1 MGIFKRETAEPE
13 LAEMEREFGVEAEAE
28 MEGEVR
34 EFVRRETDSGP
45 RRSENEGKLIADN
58 ISSLLQRVSA
68 TSVQEIDVL
77 IDDLKILRE
86 RLHEDGRRVQRQIV
100 EYASLSQAAMKST
113 KIISES
119 LGNWKKMPV
128 DASDFDEGA

>member
-1 MGIFKRETAEPE
+1 MGIRMGRRDPE
-13 LAEMEREFGVEAEAE
+13 LAEAERGAEAE

-45 RRSENEGKLIADN
+45 RRPENEGTLIADN
-58 ISSLLQRVSA
+58 IGSLLQRVSA

-77 IDDLKILRE
+77 IDDLKVLRE

-100 EYASLSQAAMKST
+100 EYASLSQAAMRST
-113 KIISES
+113 KVIAES
-119 LGNWKKMPV
+119 LGHWKKMPA

>member
-1 MGIFKRETAEPE
+1 MGIYKRETAEPE
-13 LAEMEREFGVEAEAE
+13 LAEAEREAGVEAE
-28 MEGEVR
+28 MEGEIR
-34 EFVRRETDSGP
+34 EFVPREIDSAP
-45 RRSENEGKLIADN
+45 RRPENEGTLIADN

-68 TSVQEIDVL
+68 SSVQEIDVL

-113 KIISES
+113 KVIAES

-128 DASDFDEGA
+128 GATEFDEGA

>member
-1 MGIFKRETAEPE
+1 MARRDPE
-13 LAEMEREFGVEAEAE
+13 LAEAERGAEV
-28 MEGEVR
+28 EGEVR

-45 RRSENEGKLIADN
+45 RRPENEGTLIADN
-58 ISSLLQRVSA
+58 IGSLLQRVSA

-100 EYASLSQAAMKST
+100 EYASLSQAAMRST
-113 KIISES
+113 KVIAES
-119 LGNWKKMPV
+119 LGHWKKMPV
-128 DASDFDEGA
+128 DAADFDEGA

>member
-1 MGIFKRETAEPE
+1 
-13 LAEMEREFGVEAEAE
+13 

-45 RRSENEGKLIADN
+45 RRPENEGTLIADN
-58 ISSLLQRVSA
+58 IGSLLQRVSA

-100 EYASLSQAAMKST
+100 EYASLSQAAMRST
-113 KIISES
+113 KVIAES
-119 LGNWKKMPV
+119 LGHWKKMPV
-128 DASDFDEGA
+128 DAADFDEGA

>member
-1 MGIFKRETAEPE
+1 MGIYKRDTAEPG
-13 LAEMEREFGVEAEAE
+13 LAEAEREAGVEAE
-28 MEGEVR
+28 MEGEIR

-45 RRSENEGKLIADN
+45 RRPENEGTLIADN
-58 ISSLLQRVSA
+58 IGSLLQRVSA
-68 TSVQEIDVL
+68 SSVQEIDVL

-100 EYASLSQAAMKST
+100 EYASLSQAAMRST
-113 KIISES
+113 KVIAES
-119 LGNWKKMPV
+119 LGHWKKMPV

>member
-1 MGIFKRETAEPE
+1 MGSFRRETGEPE
-13 LAEMEREFGVEAEAE
+13 LAEAEREAGSEAE

-45 RRSENEGKLIADN
+45 RRPENEGKLIADN
-58 ISSLLQRVSA
+58 IGSLLQRVSA
-68 TSVQEIDVL
+68 TSVQEIDLL

-119 LGNWKKMPV
+119 LGQWKKMPIG
-128 DASDFDEGA
+128 ASDFDEGA